1 MIKKKKNKEKSNIPK
16 FLSSYLSYLKSIK
29 GASEST
35 VRAYES
41 DLSLL
46 FKFLRVYYDD
56 YKIDENLKESFDISS
71 VEISDLKK
79 EYLLQIELE
88 DIFEFLNFLQ
98 EERGCN
104 AKTRSRKIASIKG
117 FLAYS
122 YKITKTIPNDIGQD
136 LENPKLEERLPVYLT
151 EEECRTLLNSVESR
165 NWIRDW
171 CILTMFLNTG
181 MRLSELCSLNI
192 SNLNENTITVI
203 GKGNKE
209 RIVYFNK
216 SVMEAIDKYKKLRL
230 SSELIVKP
238 GHEDALFLSERK
250 QRISKRTVEHLVTNA
265 LSNSK
270 FNKHYTT
277 HKLRHTSATLML
289 KAGVDI
295 RTIQATLGHKSISTT
310 QVYTHVDNK
319 ELEKAVELNP
329 LNI

>member
-1 MIKKKKNKEKSNIPK
+1 MIKKKKVKENNNIPK
-16 FLSSYLSYLKSIK
+16 FLNSYLSYLKAIK

-46 FKFLRVYYDD
+46 LKFLRVYYDD
-56 YKIDENLKESFDISS
+56 YEYDNEDEEVNILTVK
-71 VEISDLKK
+71 ISDLKK
-79 EYLLQIELE
+79 EFISQIELE

-117 FLAYS
+117 FLTYS
-122 YKITKTIPNDIGQD
+122 YKIAKTIAVDIGQD

-151 EEECRTLLNSVESR
+151 EEECRTLLNSVNSR

-171 CILTMFLNTG
+171 CILTIFLNTG

-192 SNLNENTITVI
+192 SNLNNNTITVI

-216 SVMEAIDKYKKLRL
+216 AVMEALLKYKEIRFRDD
-230 SSELIVKP
+230 LIVKP

-250 QRISKRTVEHLVTNA
+250 QRISKRTVEQLVSNA
-265 LSNSK
+265 LENSK

-295 RTIQATLGHKSISTT
+295 RTIQTTLGHKSISTT
-310 QVYTHVDNK
+310 QVYTHVNNK

-329 LNI
+329 LNF

>member
-1 MIKKKKNKEKSNIPK
+1 MIKKKKIKENNNIPK
-16 FLSSYLSYLKSIK
+16 FLSNYLSYLKAIK

-46 FKFLRVYYDD
+46 LKFLRVYYDNYECD
-56 YKIDENLKESFDISS
+56 DETDILT
-71 VEISDLKK
+71 VKISDLKK
-79 EYLLQIELE
+79 EFISQIELE
-88 DIFEFLNFLQ
+88 DLFEFLNFLQ

-117 FLAYS
+117 FLTYS
-122 YKITKTIPNDIGQD
+122 YKITKTIAVDIGQD

-151 EEECRTLLNSVESR
+151 EDECRILLNSVNSR

-171 CILTMFLNTG
+171 CILTIFLNTG

-192 SNLNENTITVI
+192 SNLNNNTITVI

-216 SVMEAIDKYKKLRL
+216 AVMEALSKYKEVRFN
-230 SSELIVKP
+230 SDLIVKP

-250 QRISKRTVEHLVTNA
+250 QRISKRTVEQLVSNA
-265 LSNSK
+265 LENSK
-270 FNKHYTT
+270 FSKHYTT

-295 RTIQATLGHKSISTT
+295 RTIQTTLGHKSISTT
-310 QVYTHVDNK
+310 QVYTHVNNK

-329 LNI
+329 LNT

>member
-1 MIKKKKNKEKSNIPK
+1 MIKKKKIKENNNIPK
-16 FLSSYLSYLKSIK
+16 FLSNYLSYLKAIK

-46 FKFLRVYYDD
+46 LKFLRVYYDD
-56 YKIDENLKESFDISS
+56 YECDDETDILT
-71 VEISDLKK
+71 VKISDLKK
-79 EYLLQIELE
+79 EFISQIELE
-88 DIFEFLNFLQ
+88 DLFEFLNFLQ

-117 FLAYS
+117 FLTYS
-122 YKITKTIPNDIGQD
+122 YKITKTIAVDIGQN

-151 EEECRTLLNSVESR
+151 EDECRILLNSVNSR

-171 CILTMFLNTG
+171 CILTIFLNTG

-192 SNLNENTITVI
+192 SNLNNNTITVI

-216 SVMEAIDKYKKLRL
+216 AVMEALSKYKEVRFNRD
-230 SSELIVKP
+230 LIVKP

-250 QRISKRTVEHLVTNA
+250 QRISKRTVEQLVSNA
-265 LSNSK
+265 LENSK
-270 FNKHYTT
+270 FSKHYTT

-295 RTIQATLGHKSISTT
+295 RTIQTTLGHKSISTT
-310 QVYTHVDNK
+310 QVYTHVNNK

-329 LNI
+329 LNT